1 MRPFHQADPNLQLTL
16 VDRGNRPGSLD
27 GADVAAPRGARRAA
41 MSDALAGLAFRKLFV
56 LSHVARSDLERNRAR
71 TA

>member
-1 MRPFHQADPNLQLTL
+1 MRPFQQADPNLQLTL

-27 GADVAAPRGARRAA
+27 RARAGAPRGARRAA
-41 MSDALAGLAFRKLFV
+41 MSDALAGLTFRKLFV

>member
-1 MRPFHQADPNLQLTL
+1 MRPFQQADPNLQLTL

-27 GADVAAPRGARRAA
+27 RVRVVAPRGARRAA
-41 MSDALAGLAFRKLFV
+41 MSDALAGLAFKKLFV

>member
-1 MRPFHQADPNLQLTL
+1 MRPFQQADPNLQLTL

-27 GADVAAPRGARRAA
+27 RARAGAPRGARRAA
-41 MSDALAGLAFRKLFV
+41 MSDALADLTFRKLFL
-56 LSHVARSDLERNRAR
+56 LSQVARTDLERDRAR

>member
-1 MRPFHQADPNLQLTL
+1 
-16 VDRGNRPGSLD
+16 
-27 GADVAAPRGARRAA
+27 